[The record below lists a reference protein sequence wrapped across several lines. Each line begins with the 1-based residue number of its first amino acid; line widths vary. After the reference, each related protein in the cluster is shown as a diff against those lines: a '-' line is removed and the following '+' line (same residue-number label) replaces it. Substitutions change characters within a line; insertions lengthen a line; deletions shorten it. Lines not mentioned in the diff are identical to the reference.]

1 MKHKIILFIFFIS
14 ILSSTNLLADEFDD
28 CLDLESLRSQNEGS
42 NFSEAFEHARKI
54 CSIRVKLGWDTK
66 VAKDFDIC
74 IKKERLKKINNII
87 LCFIICR
94 FKL

>member
-74 IKKERLKKINNII
+74 IKKERLKKIELTYSI
-87 LCFIICR
+87 LCFIDM
-94 FKL
+94 